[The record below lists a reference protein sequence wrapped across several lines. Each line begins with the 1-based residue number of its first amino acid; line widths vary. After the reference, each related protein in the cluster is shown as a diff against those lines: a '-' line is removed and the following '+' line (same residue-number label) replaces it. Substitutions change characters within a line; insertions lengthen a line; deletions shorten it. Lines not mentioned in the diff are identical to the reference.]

1 MDFED
6 TPEEAAFRAKARA
19 FLDAN
24 AEPRKPGAVEGYRRG
39 QDAPGAME
47 RAKDFQRRK
56 YDAGFVG
63 IHWPV
68 EWGGGGGTPIQHVI
82 YNQEEAKYDVLTA
95 IFGIGIYLAQ
105 PTICTW
111 GTSEQRDRFV
121 KPAMRADEVWCQLF
135 SEPGG
140 GSDLAALRTR
150 AERQGEDWIING
162 QKIWNSGAHY
172 SDFGILVARSNP
184 DVPKH
189 EGLTFFILDM
199 KTPGIE
205 IRPIRQVSGSSHFN
219 EVFFTDVRVPD
230 SRRVGPVGAGWKVA
244 LTTLMNERH
253 GMRDAPGPDVAEL
266 FRLAQV
272 IELEDGPA
280 IDNAA
285 VQEKLAEFY
294 TRSQGLKYTKFR
306 GITALSKGQTPGPES
321 SIIKVVAANKLLE
334 IVSFGLDMIGM
345 AGPTIGET
353 MPLAGI
359 FEEALLYSPALRLAG
374 GTDEIMKNIIA
385 ERVLGLPQD
394 PRADKGLPFRDIPTG
409 GTRK

>member
-6 TPEEAAFRAKARA
+6 TPDEAAFRAKARA

-24 AEPRKPGAVEGYRRG
+24 AERRKPGAVEGYRRG

-47 RAKDFQRRK
+47 RAKDFQKRK
-56 YDAGFVG
+56 FDAGFVG
-63 IHWPV
+63 IHWPA
-68 EWGGGGGTPIQHVI
+68 EWNGQGGTQIQNVI
-82 YNQEEAKYDVLTA
+82 YNQEESQYDVLSG
-95 IFGIGIYLAQ
+95 IFGIGVNLAM

-111 GTSEQRDRFV
+111 GTPEHRTEFLTRT
-121 KPAMRADEVWCQLF
+121 MRADIVWCQLF

-150 AERQGEDWIING
+150 AEKDGDHWVVNG

-172 SDFGILVARSNP
+172 SDFGILVARTDP
-184 DVPKH
+184 DVAKH
-189 EGLTFFILDM
+189 AGLSFFILDM

-219 EVFFTDVRVPD
+219 EVFFTNVRISD
-230 SRRVGPVGAGWKVA
+230 TRRVGPVGAGWKVA

-253 GMRDAPGPDVAEL
+253 GMRDAPGPDFSEL
-266 FRLAQV
+266 FRLAQ
-272 IELEDGPA
+272 E
-280 IDNAA
+280 IDLIDDDA

-294 TRSQGLKYTKFR
+294 VRSQGLKFTKFR
-306 GITALSKGQTPGPES
+306 GMTALSRGQTPGPES
-321 SIIKVVAANKLLE
+321 SIIKVVAANKLQE
-334 IVSFGLDMIGM
+334 ILSYGLDMIGM
-345 AGPTIGET
+345 AGPTMGDS
-353 MPLAGI
+353 MPVAGI

-374 GTDEIMKNIIA
+374 GTDEIMRNIIA

-394 PRADKGLPFRDIPTG
+394 PRADKGVAFRDIPTG
-409 GTRK
+409 GRK

>member
-6 TPEEAAFRAKARA
+6 TPEEAAFRTRARA

-24 AEPRKPGAVEGYRRG
+24 ADPRKPGAVEGYRRG
-39 QDAPGAME
+39 QDVPGAME

-56 YDAGFVG
+56 CEAGFVG

-68 EWGGGGGTPIQHVI
+68 EWGGQGGTQIQNVI
-82 YNQEEAKYDVLTA
+82 YNGEESRFDVLTG
-95 IFGIGIYLAQ
+95 IFGIGIQMAQ

-111 GTSEQRDRFV
+111 GTPEQRARFV
-121 KPAMRADEVWCQLF
+121 PPAMRGDEVWCQLF

-150 AERQGEDWIING
+150 AEHHGDEWVVNG
-162 QKIWNSGAHY
+162 QKIWTSGAHY

-205 IRPIRQVSGSSHFN
+205 IRPIRQVSGSAHFN
-219 EVFFTDVRVPD
+219 EVFFTNVRIPD
-230 SRRVGPVGAGWKVA
+230 SRRVGPVGGGWKVA

-253 GMRDAPGPDVAEL
+253 GMRASPGPDFPEL
-266 FRLAQV
+266 FRLAQEV
-272 IELEDGPA
+272 ELEDGPA

-285 VQEKLAEFY
+285 VQQKLAEVY
-294 TRSQGLKYTKFR
+294 VRSEGLKFTKFR
-306 GITALSKGQTPGPES
+306 GMTALSRGQTPGPES
-321 SIIKVVAANKLLE
+321 SIIKVVAANNLQDT
-334 IVSFGLDMIGM
+334 VSYGLDMIGM
-345 AGPTIGET
+345 AGVAMGED
-353 MPLAGI
+353 MPVAGI

-394 PRADKGLPFRDIPTG
+394 PRADKGMPFRDIPSG
-409 GTRK
+409 LER